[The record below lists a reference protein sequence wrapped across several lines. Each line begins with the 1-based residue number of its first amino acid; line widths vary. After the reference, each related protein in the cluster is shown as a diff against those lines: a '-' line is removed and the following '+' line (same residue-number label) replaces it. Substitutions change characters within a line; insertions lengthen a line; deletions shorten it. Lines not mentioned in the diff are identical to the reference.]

1 MRSQSGTQLLLTT
14 TQGHF
19 AQIQTLGEGNWGRVE
34 LCKYEGDDPAIL
46 SICDHF
52 MRVAVK
58 TLKATGGIDKHEVK
72 IISHLNQQ
80 GLNTKAKFNLSLP
93 LKENDN
99 YLAILSKFISYN
111 HDPTHP
117 QSASLLD
124 FLRNQS
130 ETDDKNFNEDL
141 ALTMAQFTTAM
152 KNAQDNLHAAGVL
165 HLDTSL
171 RNFLVKQPKL
181 DNRGEIIKFKVVISD
196 FGLSEISKGI
206 QPVDIS
212 HWETGPIKSLDHTAL
227 ENKKVS
233 IFTDIF
239 SLKVSAINMIGIMA
253 GAKQEGSLLK
263 LSRFDYSNQQF
274 MEKRLKKFTNDEDV
288 LKKYLKNAIKFLD
301 EKYDEDDLNDTN
313 YQQLTLYVDCYRD
326 YLTHM
331 PSKTNPQLA
340 KIVDRKLIINA
351 NEKFL
356 VRLINLNLPNINLDN
371 NKAFHSFLLMKNKLM
386 QLAVSEAFQQAP
398 YYQAL
403 VNCISQASFSTF
415 IKLHTD
421 ASQHDPVIK
430 KLLGGNIVHEF
441 NKPAVSSTALLN
453 RSLTQPSSSTYTT
466 LPQKS
471 FTSTYASLNEKIAN
485 NSIQSNYPELANNK
499 QKIRSSYA
507 DLSGKSFKIT
517 YPELNNINTKTEHD
531 KQETKVHESNSLKRR

>member
-1 MRSQSGTQLLLTT
+1 MRSQPSSQILLATT
-14 TQGHF
+14 HGHF
-19 AQIQTLGEGNWGRVE
+19 TQIQTLGEGNWGRVE
-34 LCKYEGDDPAIL
+34 LCLYQGDDPAIL
-46 SICDHF
+46 SLCDPF
-52 MRVAVK
+52 KRVAVK

-80 GLNTKAKFNLSLP
+80 GLNNKAKFNLSLP

-111 HDPTHP
+111 HDPTQP

-141 ALTMAQFTTAM
+141 ASTMAQFTTAM

-181 DNRGEIIKFKVVISD
+181 DNRGKIIKFKVVISD

-212 HWETGPIKSLDHTAL
+212 HWETGPIKSLDHAAL
-227 ENKKVS
+227 EHKKGS

-239 SLKVSAINMIGIMA
+239 SLKVSAINMIGLMA

-263 LSRFDYSNQQF
+263 LSSFDYSNQQF
-274 MEKRLKKFTNDEDV
+274 MEKRLKKFSNDEDV

-301 EKYDEDDLNDTN
+301 EKYDEDELNDSN
-313 YQQLTLYVDCYRD
+313 YQQLSLYVDCYRD

-331 PSKTNPQLA
+331 PSKNSPQLA
-340 KIVDRKLIINA
+340 KIVDSKLINNA
-351 NEKFL
+351 NEKFI
-356 VRLINLNLPNINLDN
+356 VRLINLNISNINLDN
-371 NKAFHSFLLMKNKLM
+371 DKALYSFLSIKNKLM

-398 YYQAL
+398 YYQSL
-403 VNCISQASFSTF
+403 INCNSQASFSAF
-415 IKLHTD
+415 IKIHTD
-421 ASQHDPVIK
+421 AVIK
-430 KLLGGNIVHEF
+430 ELLASNIVQGSIQ
-441 NKPAVSSTALLN
+441 PSISSTALLT
-453 RSLTQPSSSTYTT
+453 RSLTQSSQNTYNS

-471 FTSTYASLNEKIAN
+471 FTSTYASLNEKMAN
-485 NSIQSNYPELANNK
+485 NSIQSSYPELANTK
-499 QKIRSSYA
+499 QRIRSSYA
-507 DLSGKSFKIT
+507 DLSEKSFKIT
-517 YPELNNINTKTEHD
+517 YPQLNNINIKTEHD
-531 KQETKVHESNSLKRR
+531 KQETKVYESNSLKRR